1 METAGALKWSFRG
14 EREANASR
22 YKWTILQEHEITHLA
37 ENKHQSPKL
46 LDTNRQRWVFA
57 VATVFDFAAATF
69 RWAPLTLRPPFALSP
84 EQTFMQKFRNCL
96 KTDKKGFSGRTE
108 SRCSEFH
115 SHLRLNWR
123 VPVGSVNWLKTLCE
137 ANYEN
142 FGGG

>member
-1 METAGALKWSFRG
+1 METADALKWSFRG

-22 YKWTILQEHEITHLA
+22 YKWTILQEHEITHVA

-69 RWAPLTLRPPFALSP
+69 RWAPLTLRPPFALYP

-96 KTDKKGFSGRTE
+96 KTNKKRFSGRY
-108 SRCSEFH
+108 
-115 SHLRLNWR
+115 R
-123 VPVGSVNWLKTLCE
+123 VALFGIPQPSSVKLTRQ
-137 ANYEN
+137 
-142 FGGG
+142 GGGAWKLSESIVRGEL